1 MRVFILGI
9 GATGSLLAKLLV
21 RQGHQVA
28 CGDRDPGRAR
38 AFLGERLSLSIQ
50 RVNARNL
57 HGVVKAARG
66 CHLLINTCP
75 AVLNKVILRAALRLR
90 VHYLDTASHL
100 RERPFRPEQLRFD
113 RQFREKHRTALIHA
127 GAAPG
132 LTNVL
137 AVHAA
142 AALETL
148 ERIQIRLFEGTAS
161 DDPVSQWSPDSSF
174 DEAVSRPRLYRNGH
188 FRFGTRFGER
198 EVFRFPPPIGRV
210 GVVLAAQDEVVT
222 LPHILRLQQMDAKIG
237 GPDMERLR
245 RWYRQGKLNRSRGLV
260 AARFP
265 ATPTPRVLTRL
276 VRRGILRNARF
287 AEAVLVYGQTHGRP
301 VLIRWDATFPSLVEL
316 RRRGLSCSPIAWA
329 NAQLIAIFVKHFPR
343 QLSGVQ
349 LPETLPTSTHRSV
362 LDDVRS
368 RGIGL
373 TKKLTFFKA
382 SNAADET

>member
-1 MRVFILGI
+1 MRVFILGV

-57 HGVVKAARG
+57 HGIVKAARG
-66 CHLLINTCP
+66 CHLLVNACP
-75 AVLNKVILRAALRLR
+75 AVFNRIVLRAALRLR
-90 VHYLDTASHL
+90 AHYLDTASQL
-100 RERPFRPEQLRFD
+100 RQTPFRPEQLRFD
-113 RQFREKHRTALIHA
+113 RQFRRKRRTALIHA

-137 AVHAA
+137 AIHAA
-142 AALETL
+142 SSLETL
-148 ERIQIRLFEGTAS
+148 DRIHIRLFEGTAS
-161 DDPVSQWSPDSSF
+161 DDPVSQWSADSSF
-174 DEAVSRPRLYRNGH
+174 DEAVSRPRLYRNGR
-188 FRFGTRFGER
+188 FRFGAKFGDR

-222 LPHILRLQQMDAKIG
+222 IPRVLRLREMDAKIG

-245 RWYRQGKLNRSRGLV
+245 RWHRQGKLNRSRGMV

-265 ATPTPRVLTRL
+265 ATATPHVLTRL

-287 AEAVLVYGQTHGRP
+287 AGAVLVYGRKHGRP
-301 VLIRWDATFPSLVEL
+301 LLIRWDATFPSLVEL
-316 RRRGLSCSPIAWA
+316 QRRGLSCSPIAWA
-329 NAQLIAIFVKHFPR
+329 TAHLTAIFVKHFPR
-343 QLSGVQ
+343 HLSGVH
-349 LPETLPTSTHRSV
+349 LPESLPAIIHRQ
-362 LDDVRS
+362 LLHAVRS
-368 RGIGL
+368 HGIRL
-373 TKKLTFFKA
+373 TKKVIHLNKFEEIDPA
-382 SNAADET
+382 

>member
-1 MRVFILGI
+1 MRVFILGV

-38 AFLGERLSLSIQ
+38 AFLGEHSSLSIQ
-50 RVNARNL
+50 RVNARNIRNI
-57 HGVVKAARG
+57 VRAARG
-66 CHLLINTCP
+66 CHLLINACP
-75 AVLNKVILRAALRLR
+75 AVLNKVVLRAALRLR
-90 VHYLDTASHL
+90 AHYLDTASHL
-100 RERPFRPEQLRFD
+100 RQSPFRPEQLRFD
-113 RQFREKHRTALIHA
+113 RQFRKKHRTALIHA

-137 AVHAA
+137 AMHAA
-142 AALETL
+142 ASLETL
-148 ERIQIRLFEGTAS
+148 DRVQIRLFEGTAS
-161 DDPVSQWSPDSSF
+161 DDPVSQWSADSSF
-174 DEAVSRPRLYRNGH
+174 DEAVSRPRLYRKGR
-188 FRFGTRFGER
+188 FQFGTRFGER
-198 EVFRFPPPIGRV
+198 EVFRFPTPIGRV

-222 LPHILRLQQMDAKIG
+222 LPHILRLHEMDAKIG

-245 RWYRQGKLNRSRGLV
+245 RWHRQGKLNRSRGLV

-287 AEAVLVYGQTHGRP
+287 AEAVLVHGRTHGRL

-329 NAQLIAIFVKHFPR
+329 TAQLTAIFVKHFPR
-343 QLSGVQ
+343 QLPGVHVPEA
-349 LPETLPTSTHRSV
+349 LPAAIHRRI
-362 LDDVRS
+362 LGAVRS
-368 RGIGL
+368 RGIRL
-373 TKKLTFFKA
+373 MKKVTYFKA
-382 SNAADET
+382 SDGADET